1 LNEKTAGKEARAPS
15 NIHSIVL
22 LFSHLKFAVTERKD
36 LMRLGTLDIIVLVIY
51 FVAMIGVGIYVTR
64 RASKSLDSYFL
75 GGKSMPWWLLGVSN
89 ASAMWDITGTMWLVY
104 IVFAYG
110 MSAVFLPWLW
120 PIFNQVFD
128 AVYLSK
134 WIRRSNVRTGAEW
147 ITTRFGAGRGGELSR
162 AVVVLFALV
171 AVIGFISYDFQGMGK
186 FCKVFL
192 PWDLSPNTYA
202 VIIMSVTAIYVVL
215 GGMLSVV
222 LTDFVQFVLMA
233 ISSLFI
239 GVIAMQKVAPGTLDQ
254 VTPAG
259 WRDIFFGWNLNMDWS
274 AILPA
279 MNGKIEADGWATMF
293 GFFFMLMVFK
303 GVLSSMAGS
312 APNYDMQRI
321 LAAKSP
327 REASLMSAIVSV
339 ALVPRWIMIGGIT
352 LLGLVF
358 ITPEFRTM
366 GNNIDFELVLP
377 YVINNFLPAGLTG
390 ILLAGLLSAFMSTFS
405 ATVNA
410 GAAYLVNDIYKRYL
424 KPEAENQTLIRASY
438 LGSVLILAVG
448 MTVGMFLTSINDI
461 TQWIVSGLYGGYT
474 AANVLK
480 WYWWRL
486 NGHGYFWGML
496 TGIVSALLVPVLTP
510 VVAPGLNP
518 LYAFPFILLFSA
530 IASIAASLMTDPVDE
545 ATLKTFYR
553 NVRPWGFWKP
563 VHEMV
568 AKDDP
573 AFERIS
579 DAARDLTNCGVGI
592 VWQLMLVTI
601 PLYVIFRDLQGAL
614 ISIAIL
620 VAATIFLKKFWYD
633 RLESDE
639 GPTETDKAILQPQ
652 AAD

>member
-1 LNEKTAGKEARAPS
+1 
-15 NIHSIVL
+15 
-22 LFSHLKFAVTERKD
+22 
-36 LMRLGTLDIIVLVIY
+36 MRLGTFDIIVRVIY
-51 FVAMIGVGIYVTR
+51 FIAMIGIGIYVTR
-64 RASKSLDSYFL
+64 QASKNLDSYFL
-75 GGKSMPWWLLGVSN
+75 GDKSMPWWLLGVSN

-110 MSAVFLPWLW
+110 MKAAFLPWLW

-147 ITTRFGAGRGGELSR
+147 ITTRFGAGRGGEFSR

-202 VIIMSVTAIYVVL
+202 ILIMSVTAIYVVL

-222 LTDFVQFVLMA
+222 LTDFIQFILMA
-233 ISSLFI
+233 LSSVFI
-239 GVIAMQKVAPGTLDQ
+239 GVIAMQKVGSGTLDQ
-254 VTPAG
+254 VTPTG
-259 WRDIFFGWNLNMDWS
+259 WRDLFFGWNINMDWS

-279 MNGKIEADGWATMF
+279 MNGKIVEDGWATMF

-303 GVLSSMAGS
+303 GILSSMAGS

-321 LAAKSP
+321 LATKSP

-358 ITPEFRTM
+358 MTPEFRTM
-366 GNNIDFELVLP
+366 QNIDFELVLP
-377 YVINNFLPAGLTG
+377 YVINNFLPVGLLG

-410 GAAYLVNDIYKRYL
+410 GAAYLVNDLYKRYIN
-424 KPEAENQTLIRASY
+424 PTASDRTLVRASY
-438 LGSVLILAVG
+438 VGSVLILAVG
-448 MTVGMFLTSINDI
+448 MFFGLFLSSINQI
-461 TQWIVSGLYGGYT
+461 TGWIVSALYGGYT

-480 WYWWRL
+480 WYWWRF
-486 NGHGYFWGML
+486 NGHGYFWGMM
-496 TGIVSALLVPVLTP
+496 TGIICALLVPILTP
-510 VVAPGLNP
+510 GIAPGLNP
-518 LYAFPFILLFSA
+518 LYAFPFILVFSA
-530 IASIAASLMTDPVDE
+530 IASVVASLITAPVDE
-545 ATLKTFYR
+545 DTLKKFYR
-553 NVRPWGFWKP
+553 DVRPWGFWKP
-563 VHEMV
+563 VHAMIV
-568 AKDDP
+568 KDDP
-573 AFERIS
+573 TFERNT
-579 DAARDLTNCGVGI
+579 DAVRDLTNCGVGI
-592 VWQLMLVTI
+592 IWQLMLVTV
-601 PLYVIFRDLQGAL
+601 PLYIVFRDLQGTL
-614 ISIAIL
+614 ISLAVLAI
-620 VAATIFLKKFWYD
+620 TTFFLKKFWYD
-633 RLESDE
+633 RLEPDE
-639 GPTETDKAILQPQ
+639 GPTKRDDSAILQPQ